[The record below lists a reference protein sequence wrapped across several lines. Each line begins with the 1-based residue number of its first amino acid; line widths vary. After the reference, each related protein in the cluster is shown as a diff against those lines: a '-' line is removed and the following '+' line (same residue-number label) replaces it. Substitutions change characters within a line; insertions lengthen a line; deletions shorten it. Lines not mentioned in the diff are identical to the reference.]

1 MASPITLSVTQ
12 ISAELLD
19 GQNFIPLDHQNN
31 SEFPAPAV
39 EPIPVTPPS
48 ASRTENLR
56 EGLARTVHPGR
67 HAAWQASLH
76 RPRPELPPPFRMDG
90 ETEDEA
96 RVRKKYTLMMKFNA
110 AGDVWAVKTDWPDM
124 YERLTGGIP
133 LVGQEVENSDS
144 MSPLEA
150 AQTAWGWQTYN
161 LLKNGVPFR
170 AARATIFYKA
180 AKAKGFA
187 DVKSY
192 FEAVV
197 APYLIDLGVQTCYAN
212 AAPPPP
218 KFKLKAQ
225 MLPDGR
231 FAVSGDTWEASNTL
245 LDFKQF
251 GLQWKKPFWVPKL
264 NGPYDSQRL
273 MAAMEAHDQIIL
285 TNELPA
291 TDSA

>member
-1 MASPITLSVTQ
+1 MASPITLSINQ
-12 ISAELLD
+12 ISDELLD
-19 GQNFIPLDHQNN
+19 GQNFIPLYDQDD
-31 SEFPAPAV
+31 SEFPVPGV
-39 EPIPVTPPS
+39 EPIPVTPSS

-56 EGLARTVHPGR
+56 EGLARTVHSGR

-76 RPRPELPPPFRMDG
+76 WPRPKLHPPFRMDG

-96 RVRKKYTLMMKFNA
+96 RVREKYTLMMKFNA
-110 AGDVWAVKTDWPDM
+110 AGDVWAIKTDWPDM

-150 AQTAWGWQTYN
+150 AQTARGWQTYN

-170 AARATIFYKA
+170 ATRATVFYKA

-197 APYLIDLGVQTCYAN
+197 APYLIDLGVQTCNAN
-212 AAPPPP
+212 VAPPPP

-225 MLPDGR
+225 MLPG
-231 FAVSGDTWEASNTL
+231 G
-245 LDFKQF
+245 
-251 GLQWKKPFWVPKL
+251 G
-264 NGPYDSQRL
+264 DSQFQVIHGKQVTRCWTSSSL
-273 MAAMEAHDQIIL
+273 VSNGRNHFG
-285 TNELPA
+285 
-291 TDSA
+291 SRS